1 MGRSKSAAKRMLQ
14 GLASGA
20 MKAKAIATPVMEAA
34 EVVDI
39 VLDEGHSNYN
49 IAGNINVGAIKAR
62 KLHSEYG
69 KPADDLS
76 WYKPLNLNNCT
87 YPLVGEMV
95 LLMKC
100 PSPAVGTNATSFDY
114 MYFAP
119 INLFGEV
126 NSNASHFATIP
137 KKAFGTDFNFLGN
150 IAGSKDDPALGDYF
164 EEYGTR
170 QLNIHEGDTILQGRN
185 GSSIRLGNTSS
196 GADTKPIWGKGK
208 ENNPVIVLAN
218 GHKTSNI
225 PMDYYYTEDINED
238 ASTIILTSKQE
249 VGLNIKNKLADGV
262 DQPSKYKNGQI
273 ILNAD
278 QLVLN
283 SKKDLIILSG
293 MKGINITTDKWKAD
307 FSTMMDILKKLIA
320 EVETISKGMF
330 PTGVGPTGPLAAQV
344 SALAQIKQ
352 EFGKLEQ

>member
-126 NSNASHFATIP
+126 
-137 KKAFGTDFNFLGN
+137 
-150 IAGSKDDPALGDYF
+150 
-164 EEYGTR
+164 
-170 QLNIHEGDTILQGRN
+170 
-185 GSSIRLGNTSS
+185 
-196 GADTKPIWGKGK
+196 
-208 ENNPVIVLAN
+208 
-218 GHKTSNI
+218 
-225 PMDYYYTEDINED
+225 
-238 ASTIILTSKQE
+238 
-249 VGLNIKNKLADGV
+249 
-262 DQPSKYKNGQI
+262 
-273 ILNAD
+273 
-278 QLVLN
+278 
-283 SKKDLIILSG
+283 
-293 MKGINITTDKWKAD
+293 
-307 FSTMMDILKKLIA
+307 
-320 EVETISKGMF
+320 
-330 PTGVGPTGPLAAQV
+330 
-344 SALAQIKQ
+344 
-352 EFGKLEQ
+352 